1 MQPVLNA
8 FVLVAV
14 LVSLARGDD
23 WPQWLGPERDAV
35 YRESGIITSIP
46 PEGLPVKWRVSVGYG
61 YSGPAVAAGRVYV
74 MDYLVESGELANNP
88 GGVTKLTGKERILCF
103 AVDTGKMLWE
113 HSYDQPYSISYAGG
127 PRCTPTVVDG
137 KVYALGAEG
146 KLTCLDATSGKLVWE
161 KSLPAAYKTATP
173 IWGYA
178 SHPLVEGD
186 LVYTLAGGEGTVCVA
201 LDKLTGKEVW
211 TALSAPEPGY
221 GTPTIITHG
230 GTKQLLIWHPVSLNS
245 LEPLT
250 GAVYWSIPLEP
261 AAGMSIM
268 GPRKLGGLLYTSGM
282 GNTSALIKLDDREQ
296 KAEVVWRG
304 EAKNSVYCS
313 NSTPFLEDGVIYGC
327 DVETGALIAADM
339 TDGTRLWQTTQ
350 PTNGSERRS
359 RHATAFLIKYEDRF
373 LLFNE
378 LGDLILAQLS
388 REAYSELG
396 RFHVLEPTNEA
407 FGRKV
412 VWSCPAFAE
421 KCMFARNDKELVCVD
436 LADRH
441 SP

>member
-1 MQPVLNA
+1 
-8 FVLVAV
+8 
-14 LVSLARGDD
+14 
-23 WPQWLGPERDAV
+23 
-35 YRESGIITSIP
+35 
-46 PEGLPVKWRVSVGYG
+46 
-61 YSGPAVAAGRVYV
+61 
-74 MDYLVESGELANNP
+74 
-88 GGVTKLTGKERILCF
+88 
-103 AVDTGKMLWE
+103 
-113 HSYDQPYSISYAGG
+113 
-127 PRCTPTVVDG
+127 
-137 KVYALGAEG
+137 
-146 KLTCLDATSGKLVWE
+146 
-161 KSLPAAYKTATP
+161 
-173 IWGYA
+173 
-178 SHPLVEGD
+178 
-186 LVYTLAGGEGTVCVA
+186 
-201 LDKLTGKEVW
+201 
-211 TALSAPEPGY
+211 
-221 GTPTIITHG
+221 
-230 GTKQLLIWHPVSLNS
+230 
-245 LEPLT
+245 
-250 GAVYWSIPLEP
+250 
-261 AAGMSIM
+261 
-268 GPRKLGGLLYTSGM
+268 
-282 GNTSALIKLDDREQ
+282 
-296 KAEVVWRG
+296 
-304 EAKNSVYCS
+304 VYCS

-359 RHATAFLIKYEDRF
+359 RHATAFLIKHEDRF